1 MLQLI
6 DGIQQFLIPVFAKTT
21 NQWVAQELIK
31 SQVLLNAFGYS
42 HLADSPAIVVQTYK
56 SFAKAFLTDRIKR
69 TTYRLAESGLTRS
82 VSLFQSTKAT
92 VFYVLHSIII
102 GKDAILT
109 PDDTRHEITL
119 LIRIGHALLID
130 YSLSR
135 GREIAPNSIQTIL
148 DFSDFIKRDRCPSI
162 TLHTAFA
169 LADTEVTTELLRQN
183 L

>member
-1 MLQLI
+1 MFQLI

-21 NQWVAQELIK
+21 NQRVAQELIK

-109 PDDTRHEITL
+109 PDDTRHEITF
-119 LIRIGHALLID
+119 LIRIGHSLLID

-135 GREIAPNSIQTIL
+135 GREIAPNRIQAL
-148 DFSDFIKRDRCPSI
+148 FDLSDFLHRYWGASI
-162 TLHTAFA
+162 ALHTTFT
-169 LADTEVTTELLRQN
+169 LANTEVTTELLRQD